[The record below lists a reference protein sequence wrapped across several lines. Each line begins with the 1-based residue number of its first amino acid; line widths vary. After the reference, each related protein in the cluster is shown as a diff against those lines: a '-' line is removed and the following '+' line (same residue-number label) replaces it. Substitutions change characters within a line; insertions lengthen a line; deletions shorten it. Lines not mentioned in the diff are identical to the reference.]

1 MASISEEESPNYA
14 VFRDCFS
21 TTLLRAQA
29 AGQGSGAG
37 SRKQRRRARPARA
50 RKAAPAGRDDVQAAR
65 VRSPD
70 PPSRPDAD
78 PDADPQQEA
87 AEELAEFIDYL
98 TSSIFDSLPEDLR
111 EADHRSWRESEAL
124 QAQFALPLT
133 AESVAAV
140 LDLAPPIPETLVT
153 YGLVAADAT
162 ADSPLPSSAEAF
174 LAPVLTAYLGAV
186 TTAPPATQA
195 TRTEAC
201 ELCGRTWI
209 PLSYHHLIPR
219 FVHEKAIKR
228 GWHRREDLQNVA
240 WLCGACHR
248 FVHHFRGHEDLAR
261 DYYTVERLLA
271 EDEVRRFAAWAGR
284 LRWKGGKVRSGR

>member
-1 MASISEEESPNYA
+1 MASIPEEESPSPNYA

-29 AGQGSGAG
+29 ADQGSAG
-37 SRKQRRRARPARA
+37 GSKKRRRARPAARA
-50 RKAAPAGRDDVQAAR
+50 RKGAAKAGDAPARG
-65 VRSPD
+65 PD
-70 PPSRPDAD
+70 PPSPDAD
-78 PDADPQQEA
+78 ADTTAAGPQQD
-87 AEELAEFIDYL
+87 AEELADFIDYL
-98 TSSIFDSLPEDLR
+98 AGSIFDSLPEGLR

-133 AESVAAV
+133 EESVSA

-153 YGLVAADAT
+153 YGLVAADPT
-162 ADSPLPSSAEAF
+162 TDSPLPSSTEAF
-174 LAPVLTAYLGAV
+174 LAPILTAYLESV

-219 FVHEKAIKR
+219 FVHEKAVKR

-284 LRWKGGKVRSGR
+284 LRWKGGKVRGR